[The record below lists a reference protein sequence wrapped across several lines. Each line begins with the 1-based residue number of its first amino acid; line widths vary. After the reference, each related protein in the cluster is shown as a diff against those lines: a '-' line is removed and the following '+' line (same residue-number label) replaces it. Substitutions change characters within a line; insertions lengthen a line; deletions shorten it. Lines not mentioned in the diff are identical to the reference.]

1 MDAEKRLK
9 QIRMLEK
16 MARNPAFSEKIGV
29 RDISIIRVDQTKK
42 KQKRRQRKWN
52 RKGER
57 DVFINFFDMFD
68 MGGWKTICIWSQS
81 SLGNFKTAFDGGIF
95 TAAAF
100 RNGHM
105 WTD

>member
-42 KQKRRQRKWN
+42 K
-52 RKGER
+52 
-57 DVFINFFDMFD
+57 
-68 MGGWKTICIWSQS
+68 
-81 SLGNFKTAFDGGIF
+81 
-95 TAAAF
+95 
-100 RNGHM
+100 
-105 WTD
+105 